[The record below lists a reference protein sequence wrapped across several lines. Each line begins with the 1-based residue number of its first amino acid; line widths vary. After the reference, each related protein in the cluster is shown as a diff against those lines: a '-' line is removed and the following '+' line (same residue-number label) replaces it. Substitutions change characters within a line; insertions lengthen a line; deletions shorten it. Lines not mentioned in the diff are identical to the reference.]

1 MPLRSN
7 FDTPFFLQ
15 KCKLEVSNKQRA
27 KPFSDTKLGSISFE
41 ARFLMFFRPPLFKC
55 ESPRHAVLKTKLA
68 DMTSMTQPIQMKLVQ
83 IVSRLVDF
91 FRSRLLVAPVFKKFF
106 NPGIMPGSRCVV
118 FGCNN
123 TRDDKGGISIHSCPA
138 DKCLRAKWVT
148 FVQLHRKDFFRKG
161 SFPVCSAH
169 FSPTAFQRAIHIKG
183 QQRNLIKGAVPT
195 IFKPKQTL
203 SPISQRSRRKVS
215 CVFILFIVFP

>member
-1 MPLRSN
+1 MENKHNQFLKLTKISSTEHRVKIKMPKSQHFESWTEIFCRNTHFVGAGMSFSLMYRDVLKVPLRSN

-55 ESPRHAVLKTKLA
+55 ESPRHAVLNTKLA

-91 FRSRLLVAPVFKKFF
+91 FRSRLLVALVFKKFL
-106 NPGIMPGSRCVV
+106 
-118 FGCNN
+118 
-123 TRDDKGGISIHSCPA
+123 TQA
-138 DKCLRAKWVT
+138 
-148 FVQLHRKDFFRKG
+148 
-161 SFPVCSAH
+161 
-169 FSPTAFQRAIHIKG
+169 
-183 QQRNLIKGAVPT
+183 
-195 IFKPKQTL
+195 
-203 SPISQRSRRKVS
+203 
-215 CVFILFIVFP
+215 

>member
-1 MPLRSN
+1 
-7 FDTPFFLQ
+7 
-15 KCKLEVSNKQRA
+15 
-27 KPFSDTKLGSISFE
+27 
-41 ARFLMFFRPPLFKC
+41 
-55 ESPRHAVLKTKLA
+55 
-68 DMTSMTQPIQMKLVQ
+68 
-83 IVSRLVDF
+83 
-91 FRSRLLVAPVFKKFF
+91 
-106 NPGIMPGSRCVV
+106 MPGSRCVV
-118 FGCNN
+118 FGFNN

-138 DKCLRAKWVT
+138 DKCLRAKWAT

-215 CVFILFIVFP
+215 CVFILFIVFSVTLTGQLIFHAILLVSFSVVLQDSTRSSESFRKGFF

>member
-1 MPLRSN
+1 
-7 FDTPFFLQ
+7 
-15 KCKLEVSNKQRA
+15 
-27 KPFSDTKLGSISFE
+27 
-41 ARFLMFFRPPLFKC
+41 
-55 ESPRHAVLKTKLA
+55 
-68 DMTSMTQPIQMKLVQ
+68 
-83 IVSRLVDF
+83 
-91 FRSRLLVAPVFKKFF
+91 
-106 NPGIMPGSRCVV
+106 MPGSRCVV

-183 QQRNLIKGAVPT
+183 QQRNLIKGAGPYYFQAEADIVANIAEKPQKSKLRVYT
-195 IFKPKQTL
+195 FYSFSVTLTGQLIFPCD
-203 SPISQRSRRKVS
+203 SSSQFFGGTARTQLGRVKV
-215 CVFILFIVFP
+215 FAKDFF

>member
-1 MPLRSN
+1 MLSAWDPFFIDGVDVDSHFLILSYKTKLRAHKLCCGESSAFKVPLRSN

-55 ESPRHAVLKTKLA
+55 ESPRHAGLNTKLA

-91 FRSRLLVAPVFKKFF
+91 FRSRLLVAPVFKK
-106 NPGIMPGSRCVV
+106 
-118 FGCNN
+118 
-123 TRDDKGGISIHSCPA
+123 
-138 DKCLRAKWVT
+138 
-148 FVQLHRKDFFRKG
+148 
-161 SFPVCSAH
+161 
-169 FSPTAFQRAIHIKG
+169 
-183 QQRNLIKGAVPT
+183 
-195 IFKPKQTL
+195 
-203 SPISQRSRRKVS
+203 
-215 CVFILFIVFP
+215 ILTQA

>member
-1 MPLRSN
+1 MARNKSICMDENSMSNIFKVPLRSN

-55 ESPRHAVLKTKLA
+55 ESPRHAVLNTKLA

-91 FRSRLLVAPVFKKFF
+91 FRSRLLVAPVFK
-106 NPGIMPGSRCVV
+106 N
-118 FGCNN
+118 
-123 TRDDKGGISIHSCPA
+123 
-138 DKCLRAKWVT
+138 
-148 FVQLHRKDFFRKG
+148 
-161 SFPVCSAH
+161 
-169 FSPTAFQRAIHIKG
+169 
-183 QQRNLIKGAVPT
+183 
-195 IFKPKQTL
+195 
-203 SPISQRSRRKVS
+203 
-215 CVFILFIVFP
+215 ILTQA

>member
-55 ESPRHAVLKTKLA
+55 ESPLHAMLNTKLA

-83 IVSRLVDF
+83 IVIRLVDF
-91 FRSRLLVAPVFKKFF
+91 FRSWVLVGPVFKKFL
-106 NPGIMPGSRCVV
+106 
-118 FGCNN
+118 
-123 TRDDKGGISIHSCPA
+123 TQA
-138 DKCLRAKWVT
+138 
-148 FVQLHRKDFFRKG
+148 
-161 SFPVCSAH
+161 
-169 FSPTAFQRAIHIKG
+169 
-183 QQRNLIKGAVPT
+183 
-195 IFKPKQTL
+195 
-203 SPISQRSRRKVS
+203 
-215 CVFILFIVFP
+215 

>member
-1 MPLRSN
+1 MRITASRCVEHEISGYDVNDSTHSN
-7 FDTPFFLQ
+7 
-15 KCKLEVSNKQRA
+15 EVSTNSESLGGFLSLPA
-27 KPFSDTKLGSISFE
+27 FSC
-41 ARFLMFFRPPLFKC
+41 ARF
-55 ESPRHAVLKTKLA
+55 
-68 DMTSMTQPIQMKLVQ
+68 
-83 IVSRLVDF
+83 
-91 FRSRLLVAPVFKKFF
+91 KKHF